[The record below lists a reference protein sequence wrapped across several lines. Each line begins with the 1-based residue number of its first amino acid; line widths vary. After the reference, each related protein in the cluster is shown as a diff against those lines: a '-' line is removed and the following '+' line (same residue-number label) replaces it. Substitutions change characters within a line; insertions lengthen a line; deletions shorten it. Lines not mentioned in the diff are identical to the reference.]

1 MTKQAFW
8 VGILTLII
16 GLGSGFWLASKQSQT
31 VSNPNAIT
39 ERKPLY
45 YRHPMNPKVNSPTP
59 AKDEMGMDYLPV
71 YANDLATT
79 AQAPKGKILYYRHP
93 MGAADTSPVPKK
105 DEMGMDYLPVYEGE
119 QTSSK
124 QLTIT
129 PEKIQKLGVK
139 TDKVAY
145 RPLARAIRA
154 LGSIQIDERRTH
166 VVNAKFE
173 GWIQH
178 LLVNTTGQAVKKG
191 QPLLEIY
198 SPDLLSAQQEYLIAK
213 QGETALL
220 QASPQALT
228 TAQQLTRN
236 ALQRLNHW
244 DIGSA
249 QLKSLQQQEQV
260 VEYLPLLSPVNGVVI
275 EKPAVAG
282 MRFMPGEVLFQIA
295 DLQRV
300 WLLVDVF
307 EQDLDWVTVGQTVS
321 VGIKAYPD
329 KTFSGQIGFIYPTLN
344 TDTRTVKV
352 RVELDNKQGL
362 FKPGLYGSVDLS
374 AGHQAHHV
382 LTVADSAVLD
392 SGTRQVV
399 LVQLGEGTFE
409 PRAVKIGHHADGYSE
424 VLDGVV
430 DGETVVTRAN
440 FLIDA
445 ESNLKSAL
453 DSLSSVEKT
462 SESEG
467 ANSSENPAM
476 PESAH
481 GQHQHTMGN

>member
-8 VGILTLII
+8 VGVLILII
-16 GLGSGFWLASKQSQT
+16 GVAGGFWLAGKQAQPTSSAGIT
-31 VSNPNAIT
+31 V
-39 ERKPLY
+39 ERNPLY
-45 YRHPMNPKVNSPTP
+45 YRHPMNPKVTSPTP

-71 YANDLATT
+71 YADEPSPSVPIA
-79 AQAPKGKILYYRHP
+79 KGKILYYRHP

-119 QTSSK
+119 QTNSR

-139 TDKVAY
+139 AEKVQY
-145 RPLARAIRA
+145 RPLARAIHA
-154 LGSIQIDERRTH
+154 LGSIQIDERRIS

-173 GWIQH
+173 GWIQR
-178 LLVNTTGQAVKKG
+178 LLVNTTGQTVKKG

-213 QGETALL
+213 QGEAALQ
-220 QASPQALT
+220 QASPQAQT
-228 TAQQLTRN
+228 TAEQLTRN
-236 ALQRLNHW
+236 ALQRLSYW
-244 DIGSA
+244 GIGSA
-249 QLKSLQQQEQV
+249 QLKRLQQQKQV
-260 VEYLPLLSPVNGVVI
+260 IEYLPLLSPVDGVVI

-282 MRFMPGEVLFQIA
+282 MRFMPGELLFQIA

-300 WLLVDVF
+300 WLLADVF
-307 EQDLDWVTVGQTVS
+307 EQDLDWITVGQTVH
-321 VGIKAYPD
+321 VDINAYPD
-329 KTFSGQIGFIYPTLN
+329 KVFTGQIGFIYPTLN

-352 RVELDNKQGL
+352 RVELDNRQGL
-362 FKPGLYGSVDLS
+362 LKPGLYGSVELS
-374 AGHQAHHV
+374 ARHQAHHA
-382 LTVADSAVLD
+382 LMVADSAVLD

-399 LVQLGEGTFE
+399 LVQLGEGAFE
-409 PRAVKIGHHADGYSE
+409 PRSVKIGHRADGYSE
-424 VLDGVV
+424 VLDGLT

-445 ESNLKSAL
+445 ESNLKAAL

-462 SESEG
+462 SESGG
-467 ANSSENPAM
+467 AKGLENPVM
-476 PESAH
+476 PEPAH
-481 GQHQHTMGN
+481 GQQSHTKGN

>member
-1 MTKQAFW
+1 MTKQAFFAA
-8 VGILTLII
+8 ILILII
-16 GLGSGFWLASKQSQT
+16 GLVGGFWLASKSSQM
-31 VSNPNAIT
+31 VSNPNPVIET
-39 ERKPLY
+39 KPLY
-45 YRHPMNPKVNSPTP
+45 YRHPMNPKVTSPTP
-59 AKDEMGMDYLPV
+59 TKDEMGMDYLPV
-71 YANDLATT
+71 YTSDLAAT

-93 MGAADTSPVPKK
+93 MGAADTSPIPKK

-154 LGSIQIDERRTH
+154 LGNVQIDEQRMH

-173 GWIQH
+173 GWIQR
-178 LLVNTTGQAVKKG
+178 LLVNTTGQSVKKG

-213 QGETALL
+213 QGEAALL

-236 ALQRLNHW
+236 ALQRLKYW
-244 DIGSA
+244 DIGSM
-249 QLKSLQQQEQV
+249 QLNRLQQQDQV
-260 VEYLPLLSPVNGVVI
+260 VEYLPLLSPVDGVVI

-321 VGIKAYPD
+321 VAIKAYPD

-362 FKPGLYGSVDLS
+362 LKPGLYGSVDLS
-374 AGHQAHHV
+374 AGHHARQV
-382 LTVADSAVLD
+382 LMVADSAVLD

-399 LVQLGEGTFE
+399 LVQLSEGRFE
-409 PRAVKIGHHADGYSE
+409 PRVVKLGRQADGYSE

-462 SESEG
+462 WQIEG
-467 ANSSENPAM
+467 ANSSENPTM
-476 PESAH
+476 PESAPA
-481 GQHQHTMGN
+481 QHQHTMGN